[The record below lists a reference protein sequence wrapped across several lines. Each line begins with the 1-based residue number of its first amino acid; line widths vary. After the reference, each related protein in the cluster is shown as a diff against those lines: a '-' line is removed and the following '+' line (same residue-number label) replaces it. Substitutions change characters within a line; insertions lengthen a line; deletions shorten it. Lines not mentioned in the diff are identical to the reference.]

1 MEKAKVIVTG
11 DSKQID
17 LLIRESKV
25 KIARGL
31 LAFEQAGLREKDV
44 PKDTKDTKVLKVPKD
59 TKTIEQK

>member
-1 MEKAKVIVTG
+1 MEKAKVTVTG
-11 DSKQID
+11 DSRQID

-31 LAFEQAGLREKDV
+31 LTFEQAGTKEKEV
-44 PKDTKDTKVLKVPKD
+44 LKDAKDTKVHKVPKD

>member
-11 DSKQID
+11 DSRQID

-31 LAFEQAGLREKDV
+31 LAFEKAGTKEKEV
-44 PKDTKDTKVLKVPKD
+44 PKGTKDTKVLKVPKD
-59 TKTIEQK
+59 TN

>member
-31 LAFEQAGLREKDV
+31 LAFEQAG
-44 PKDTKDTKVLKVPKD
+44 PKDTKVPKVPKD
-59 TKTIEQK
+59 TKTVEQK

>member
-25 KIARGL
+25 NIARGL
-31 LAFEQAGLREKDV
+31 LTFEQAGTKEKEI
-44 PKDTKDTKVLKVPKD
+44 PKETKDTKVLKVPKD